1 MELFSPTSLTNVR
14 TSEMLIVLAKT
25 AAKTIYDKLRD
36 ELKATFKYLSISGSE
51 YSWNG
56 CGEARKKALLGKKA
70 TNDEAESALGGMTS
84 NIQRYERINISCAGA
99 IRDAKRNKFLQR
111 EYVPPRRSL
120 PQKLKVSFMD
130 QVRYYE
136 KQSSR

>member
-1 MELFSPTSLTNVR
+1 MELFSPASLTNVR
-14 TSEMLIVLAKT
+14 TSEMLFVLAKT
-25 AAKTIYDKLRD
+25 AAKAIYDKLRD
-36 ELKATFKYLSISGSE
+36 ESKPTFKYLSISGSE

-84 NIQRYERINISCAGA
+84 NIQRYGRINISCAGA
-99 IRDAKRNKFLQR
+99 ISDAKRNKFLQR

-120 PQKLKVSFMD
+120 PQKLKVSLMD
-130 QVRYYE
+130 
-136 KQSSR
+136 